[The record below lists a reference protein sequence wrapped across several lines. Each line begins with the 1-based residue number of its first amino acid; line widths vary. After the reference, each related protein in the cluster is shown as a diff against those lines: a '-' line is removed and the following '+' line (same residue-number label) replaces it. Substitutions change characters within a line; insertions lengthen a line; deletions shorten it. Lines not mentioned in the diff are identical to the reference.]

1 MRMLCLGDSYTI
13 GEAVAAKDTWPI
25 QLAQL
30 LEQRLSQQMRVQ
42 IVAKTG
48 WSTDELSAAI
58 EHAEAAHEIHPP
70 YELVSLA
77 IGVNNQ
83 YRGRG
88 VENYA
93 IEFAVL
99 LQNAIAYAGNHAAHV
114 LVLSIP
120 DWGQTPFAVND
131 ARGPAK
137 IAAQIDLFNA
147 ESRNQALAVG
157 AHFID
162 VTALSRA
169 NDPELVASDGLH
181 PSGKAYAQWA
191 KAALESVI
199 SALGDER
206 AVVLGTR
213 QNLN

>member
-42 IVAKTG
+42 IIAKTG
-48 WSTDELSAAI
+48 WSTDELRAVI
-58 EHAEAAHEIHPP
+58 ERAEAAHEIHPP

-83 YRGRG
+83 YRGRH

-99 LQNAIAYAGNHAAHV
+99 LQRAIAYAGNNAAHV

-120 DWGQTPFAVND
+120 DWGQTPFATND
-131 ARGPAK
+131 ERGPAK

-147 ESRNQALAVG
+147 ESRKQALAVG

-162 VTALSRA
+162 VTVLSRV
-169 NDPELVASDGLH
+169 NDPELVAHDGLH
-181 PSGKAYAQWA
+181 PSGEAYAQWA
-191 KAALESVI
+191 RKALESAI
-199 SALGDER
+199 FALANAR
-206 AVVLGTR
+206 PAKVK
-213 QNLN
+213 